1 MTRQEMIAEVA
12 SRTGETAEV
21 VASFVD
27 DAGEAI
33 INYIYPFRGEE
44 ALEVPLRYH
53 RRQVEIA
60 TYLVNKRG
68 AEGETKHNEN
78 GTDRTYEEAEIPKSY
93 FKGLMPCGYVPLVE
107 DEEDENP

>member
-12 SRTGETAEV
+12 NRTGETAEV

-33 INYIYPFRGEE
+33 INHIHPFRGEE
-44 ALEVPLRYH
+44 ALEVPTRYH

-68 AEGETKHNEN
+68 ADGETKHNEN
-78 GTDRTYEEAEIPKSY
+78 GIDRTYEEAEIPKSY
-93 FKGLMPCGYVPLVE
+93 FKGLMPNAYVPLVE

>member
-21 VASFVD
+21 VTSFVD

-33 INYIYPFRGEE
+33 INHVYPFRGEE
-44 ALEVPLRYH
+44 AYTVPVRYQ

-60 TYLVNKRG
+60 EYLVNKRG
-68 AEGETKHNEN
+68 AQGETKHNEN
-78 GTDRTYEEAEIPKSY
+78 GIDRTYESAEIPKSY

>member
-1 MTRQEMIAEVA
+1 MTRQELIAEVA
-12 SRTGETAEV
+12 NRTGETAEV
-21 VASFVD
+21 VTSFVD

-33 INYIYPFRGEE
+33 INHIYPFREEE
-44 ALEVPLRYH
+44 ALEVPMRYQ

-60 TYLVNKRG
+60 VYLVNKRG

-93 FKGLMPCGYVPLVE
+93 FKGLMPNAFVPLAE
-107 DEEDENP
+107 DEDDENS